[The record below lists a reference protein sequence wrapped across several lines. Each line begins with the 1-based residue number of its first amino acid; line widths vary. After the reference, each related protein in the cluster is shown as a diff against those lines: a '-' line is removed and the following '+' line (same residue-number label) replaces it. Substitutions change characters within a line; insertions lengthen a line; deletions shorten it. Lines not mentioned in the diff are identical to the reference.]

1 MSGFKRILEGL
12 SAEQKA
18 QVLAELGVQG
28 QA

>member
-12 SAEQKA
+12 SAEQKT